1 MNNFNASDIKEH
13 ASVIASCGTQVGKV
27 DHLEG
32 QNSIKLTRSDDE
44 NNEHHLIPLSW
55 VSEIK
60 DGSVVL
66 NKTAEEVRQ
75 QWTTVLKCL
84 MSD

>member
-32 QNSIKLTRSDDE
+32 QDSIKLTRSDDE
-44 NNEHHLIPLSW
+44 NNEHHLIAWCS
-55 VSEIK
+55 IK
-60 DGSVVL
+60 RR
-66 NKTAEEVRQ
+66 KTCIKSGPPYKK
-75 QWTTVLKCL
+75 LKSL
-84 MSD
+84 D

>member
-1 MNNFNASDIKEH
+1 M
-13 ASVIASCGTQVGKV
+13 

-32 QNSIKLTRSDDE
+32 QDSIKLTRSDDE
-44 NNEHHLIPLSW
+44 NNEHHVIPLSW

-75 QWTTVLKCL
+75 QWTTL
-84 MSD
+84 

>member
-32 QNSIKLTRSDDE
+32 QDSIKF
-44 NNEHHLIPLSW
+44 
-55 VSEIK
+55 IK
-60 DGSVVL
+60 KHQETPIK
-66 NKTAEEVRQ
+66 N
-75 QWTTVLKCL
+75 KCL
-84 MSD
+84 LDGCV